1 MSKESIMKWIVFG
14 LVALFTFGCAAV
26 PLAPEQKER
35 VYQADYDR
43 TWFAVLD
50 VLNERVIPLTI
61 VQKDSGLI
69 ITDVVEARTGM
80 IDRFKLNIS
89 VRQQSNATKVRIDG
103 RFEYFNRSGSF
114 DLGRW
119 EVQESTGKLESE
131 LFQSI
136 EKKLV
141 ASLVK
146 E

>member
-1 MSKESIMKWIVFG
+1 MKWIVLG
-14 LVALFTFGCAAV
+14 LVAFFAFGCAAV
-26 PLAPEQKER
+26 PLAPEKKER

-69 ITDVVEARTGM
+69 ITDVVEVRTGM

-89 VRQQSNATKVRIDG
+89 VRQQSSATKVRIDG
-103 RFEYFNRSGSF
+103 RFEYFNRRGSF

-136 EKKLV
+136 KKKV
-141 ASLVK
+141 AATLVK
-146 E
+146 DRN